1 MYDPDKVD
9 LPEHRSLNLENKPWW
24 HKKLYGE
31 YEKIGFD
38 QYTNPEG
45 SQKVSRIQQPT
56 ESELRQI
63 TANYYGMIAF
73 LDDGVGRVMS
83 AIQDLD
89 LEDDTVIVYTTDHG
103 ELLGDMNLL
112 LDRADLGER
121 GIFFRLQTGPFPNR
135 VTAKDMCSQLKAAA
149 LECIVTER

>member
-1 MYDPDKVD
+1 MARRIPHLVARAA
-9 LPEHRSLNLENKPWW
+9 LALSLLGGALLAPAGAV
-24 HKKLYGE
+24 LA
-31 YEKIGFD
+31 D
-38 QYTNPEG
+38 
-45 SQKVSRIQQPT
+45 
-56 ESELRQI
+56 
-63 TANYYGMIAF
+63 GMIVVQLASVQSEARAKDEWNR
-73 LDDGVGRVMS
+73 L
-83 AIQDLD
+83 QDR
-89 LEDDTVIVYTTDHG
+89 HG